1 MIRKA
6 EFKDLI
12 NILEIYNQAIEKRFQ
27 TAHQKPKSLDEM
39 GIWWKEHN
47 ASRWPV
53 FVIELADRVVGY
65 VSLSAYRSGR
75 EAFAKTAEVSY
86 YLHADFQNGGLG
98 GDLMQYAIRNA
109 PEFGFKY
116 LIAILLSE
124 NTPSIRLLVKYGFK
138 EWGRMP
144 GIAHFENMSCDH
156 LYYGLAL
163 KF

>member
-12 NILEIYNQAIEKRFQ
+12 SILEIYNQAVVHRFQ
-27 TAHQKPKSLDEM
+27 TAHLKPKNLDEM
-39 GIWWKEHN
+39 SLWWKEHN
-47 ASRWPV
+47 SSRWPV

-98 GDLMQYAIRNA
+98 GDLMHYAIQKA

-124 NTPSIRLLVKYGFK
+124 NTRSIRLLEKYGFK

-144 GIAHFENMSCDH
+144 GIAHFDTLSCDH
-156 LYYGLAL
+156 LYYGRILS
-163 KF
+163 